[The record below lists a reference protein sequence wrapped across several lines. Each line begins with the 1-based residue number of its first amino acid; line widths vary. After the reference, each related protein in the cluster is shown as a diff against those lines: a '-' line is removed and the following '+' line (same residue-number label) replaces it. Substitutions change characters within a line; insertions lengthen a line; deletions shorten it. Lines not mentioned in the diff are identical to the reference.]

1 VIATSPLR
9 GDAPSLSLA
18 SNSQRSLDMFR
29 SLNIAATGMAA
40 QETQL
45 NTIANNL
52 ANANT
57 VGYKRQNA
65 EFEDLLYQTVRSPG
79 LTEGGN
85 VVPTSTQVGTGSR
98 IVATSRSFAQGGI
111 QQTGNPLDVAIQGSG
126 FLMVMRQDG
135 TPAYTRAGTLKLD
148 AQGRM
153 TTTDGLPLDPPITIP
168 STATNVTIGADGT
181 VTATQQGQTNQT
193 TLGQLQVTT
202 FPNAEGL
209 NALGQNLYQ
218 ATDSSGHPQTG
229 VPGLDGRGSLLQG
242 AVESSNVDV
251 VTEMVQL
258 IGAQNAYEMNS
269 KVVSAADQMLQ
280 NATQMR

>member
-1 VIATSPLR
+1 
-9 GDAPSLSLA
+9 
-18 SNSQRSLDMFR
+18 MFR

-153 TTTDGLPLDPPITIP
+153 TTTDGLPLDPPITVP
-168 STATNVTIGADGT
+168 STAINVTIGADGT

-193 TLGQLQVTT
+193 TLGQLQITT
-202 FPNAEGL
+202 FPNSDGL

-218 ATDSSGHPQTG
+218 ATDSSGRPQTG
-229 VPGLDGRGSLLQG
+229 TPGLDGRGSIMQG

>member
-1 VIATSPLR
+1 
-9 GDAPSLSLA
+9 
-18 SNSQRSLDMFR
+18 MFR

-45 NTIANNL
+45 DTIANNL

-57 VGYKRQNA
+57 VGYKKQNA
-65 EFEDLLYQTVRSPG
+65 EFEDLLYQNVRSAG

-85 VVPTSTQVGTGSR
+85 VVPTSTQVGTGAR
-98 IVATSRSFAQGGI
+98 VMATSRSFSQGAI
-111 QQTGNPLDVAIQGSG
+111 QQTGNPLDVAVQGSG
-126 FLMVMRQDG
+126 FLMVMQPSG

-153 TTTDGLPLDPPITIP
+153 TTSDGLPVDPPITVP
-168 STATNVTIGADGT
+168 TSATNLTIGSDGT
-181 VTATQQGQTNQT
+181 VTATQQGQTNQV

-202 FPNAEGL
+202 FPNPEGL
-209 NALGQNLYQ
+209 TALGQNLYQ
-218 ATDSSGHPQTG
+218 ANDSSGTPQTG
-229 VPGLDGRGSLLQG
+229 NPGLDGRGSLLQG
-242 AVESSNVDV
+242 ALESSNVDV
-251 VTEMVQL
+251 VTEMVAL
-258 IGAQNAYEMNS
+258 ISAQNAYEINS